1 VKKIF
6 GKLLLNRKILAVAAL
21 ATIAVLGPVAGAMLA
36 NYLVPSHVRVTGTPG
51 LLVQD
56 QTGPVTSFEW
66 GDVQQ
71 TTSGTKSITLVN
83 TGAVPLWLNDHSLST
98 QSALP
103 TGVTLSWNFATTY
116 NLQNCPGQTTGILAC
131 LQLQPNQSTSPLAL
145 TLSVA
150 TSASQSDISFTTV
163 FTAYS
168 TPTG

>member
-1 VKKIF
+1 MKKISER
-6 GKLLLNRKILAVAAL
+6 LLSKRKILTIAAL
-21 ATIAVLGPVAGAMLA
+21 ATIAILGPVAGAMLA

-51 LLVQD
+51 LLAQD

-71 TTSGTKSITLVN
+71 TTSATKTVTLVN
-83 TGAVPLWLNDHSLST
+83 TGQVALWLNDHSLST
-98 QSALP
+98 QNPLP
-103 TGVTLSWNFATTY
+103 TGVVLSWNFATTY

-131 LQLQPNQSTSPLAL
+131 LQLQPGQSTSPLTL

>member
-1 VKKIF
+1 MKIS
-6 GKLLLNRKILAVAAL
+6 GKLLAIVLCAVVV
-21 ATIAVLGPVAGAMLA
+21 TGTVAGTMLA

-71 TTSGTKSITLVN
+71 TTSATKTAILVN
-83 TGAVPLWLNDHSLST
+83 TGQTPLWLNDHTLST
-98 QSALP
+98 QNPLP
-103 TGVTLSWNFATTY
+103 TGVTLTWNFAATY
-116 NLQNCPGQTTGILAC
+116 NLQNCPGQTAGILAC
-131 LQLQPNQSTSPLAL
+131 LQLQPNQSTSPLTL

-150 TSASQSDISFTTV
+150 STASQSDVSFTTV

>member
-6 GKLLLNRKILAVAAL
+6 GKTLSHRKILAVAVL
-21 ATIAVLGPVAGAMLA
+21 ATIAVLAPVAGALLA

-51 LLVQD
+51 LLAQD
-56 QTGPVTSFEW
+56 QTGPVTNFEW

-71 TTSGTKSITLVN
+71 TTSATKTVTLVN
-83 TGAVPLWLNDHSLST
+83 TGQVALWLNDHSLST
-98 QSALP
+98 QNPLP
-103 TGVTLSWNFATTY
+103 TGVTLTWNFAATY

-131 LQLQPNQSTSPLAL
+131 LQLQPNQSTAPL
-145 TLSVA
+145 TLTLAVA
-150 TSASQSDISFTTV
+150 ISASQTDVSFTTV